1 LEESLEDRKGEGL
14 FSKFLKPTNDHNET
28 TTIDLP

>member
-14 FSKFLKPTNDHNET
+14 LSKFLKPTDDHNET
-28 TTIDLP
+28 TIDLP